1 MFPYED
7 FSNRDNKT
15 AQVEADE
22 ILTNGWPRRNYPVVH
37 LDGDIPWALSDPGY
51 RSWNFHLHSWD
62 LLDRV
67 LMAHFLTQE
76 PRYLDASI
84 RVILHW
90 ADATANDA
98 SALSPMVWYD
108 MAVGLRA
115 YRLAYVIDA
124 GRRTGLLAPGAD
136 SRLWGI
142 LEQHAEYL
150 EDDGNIAFHNNH
162 GYFQIAGQMAMARRF
177 RETDS
182 RMADQFEQANQRL
195 GTMIRQ
201 QFSEEGVHKEHSPDY
216 HRMVYDTLSSLIAC
230 GVVDDP
236 EIIAFC
242 DRIERALAWFVEPSG
257 HLVNFGDTDYRRM
270 LRKPAEAERKW
281 RTPEMRYVVSGGQ
294 IGSPDTRASL
304 VFAES
309 GYAVVDCPAE
319 GVEKGGADRTGNAY
333 LAFNAAFHSRTH
345 KHADDLSFVW
355 HDRGGPILVDA
366 GRYGYLGKTEQ
377 DSDLWRDGHWYS
389 DPNRVYCESTRAH
402 NTLEFD
408 GLNNPRRGV
417 KPYGSALTRWLEQ
430 PGLYTYE
437 AETKQHGSI
446 RHSRTLIFKPSRWLV
461 VYDWFHDNLDAVH
474 DVRQWLHFAPSWR
487 VERKGS
493 GYAADG
499 PGALTVL
506 PLLDG
511 SAASDPVLAQTDPV
525 MQGWWSPKEREIVP
539 AYAAS
544 FDITGART
552 GVFATLLTFAGDI
565 EQTPGQSIANITG
578 RKARLVWTERGER
591 WTLSVERPAQ
601 GDLGIKLTHG

>member
-1 MFPYED
+1 MID
-7 FSNRDNKT
+7 AILKAHSITSNN
-15 AQVEADE
+15 
-22 ILTNGWPRRNYPVVH
+22 NYISKA
-37 LDGDIPWALSDPGY
+37 LDIIIDWA
-51 RSWNFHLHSWD
+51 N
-62 LLDRV
+62 V
-67 LMAHFLTQE
+67 TVT
-76 PRYLDASI
+76 DAE
-84 RVILHW
+84 
-90 ADATANDA
+90 
-98 SALSPMVWYD
+98 ALSPMVWYD

-124 GRRTGLLAPGAD
+124 ARRAGLLTPAID

-177 RETDS
+177 KLNDA
-182 RMADQFEQANQRL
+182 RMSDHFEQANQRL

-216 HRMVYDTLSSLIAC
+216 HRMVYETLSSLIAC

-236 EIIAFC
+236 EIVAFC

-270 LRKPAEAERKW
+270 LHKPSEAERKW

-294 IGSPDTRASL
+294 IGFPDTRASL

-309 GYAVVDCPAE
+309 GYAVVDCPAV
-319 GVEKGGADRTGNAY
+319 GAEKGGADRTGNAY

-366 GRYGYLGKTEQ
+366 GRYGYLGKTEP

-417 KPYGSALTRWLEQ
+417 KPYGSALRRWVEQ
-430 PGLYTYE
+430 PGLYAFE

-461 VYDWFHDNLDAVH
+461 VYDWFHDNLDADH
-474 DVRQWLHFAPSWR
+474 EVRQWLHFAPAWR
-487 VERKGS
+487 VAREGA
-493 GYAADG
+493 GYGADG
-499 PGALTVL
+499 PGSLKVL
-506 PLLDG
+506 PLLG
-511 SAASDPVLAQTDPV
+511 GCAASDPALAQTEPV
-525 MQGWWSPKEREIVP
+525 MQGWWSPGEREIVP

-544 FDITGART
+544 FVMTGART
-552 GVFATLLTFAGDI
+552 GVFATLLTFAEEVQIDP
-565 EQTPGQSIANITG
+565 ELSNANVTG
-578 RKARLVWTERGER
+578 RKARLVWHENGRRERIR
-591 WTLSVERPAQ
+591 IFRP
-601 GDLGIKLTHG
+601 DTHALEIEHQ